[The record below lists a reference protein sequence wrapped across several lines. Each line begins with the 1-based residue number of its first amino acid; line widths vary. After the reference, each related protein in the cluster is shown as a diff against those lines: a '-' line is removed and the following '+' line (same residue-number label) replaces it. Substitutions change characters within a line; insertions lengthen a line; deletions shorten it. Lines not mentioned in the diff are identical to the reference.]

1 MDNNLRPYI
10 AELIGTFILVFFGAA
25 AVCADQLALQ
35 TGKPQLGLVGI
46 ALAYGLGQA
55 VGMALVTPHQTGYLN
70 PAIALM
76 LWVYKRI
83 EGRPASLFIAAQVVG
98 AALAGLA
105 VRLAFAGNDLVLGA
119 ARLGTPHINLAN
131 WNLERMTVAALPGG
145 LAIEILLT
153 FILTLVVFGTLIDPR
168 APKLLGAIGRWLS
181 PLWVGLCGVALTL
194 CGYAM
199 TGAAAN
205 PARWLGTVIWEQT
218 VDVLKNQQVFSD
230 NMVYWVGPIV
240 GALAAGGLYLNVMRG
255 AEERASAPAGI
266 VQDR

>member
-1 MDNNLRPYI
+1 MDNHFRPYF
-10 AELIGTFILVFFGAA
+10 AELIGTFILVFLGAA

-35 TGKPQLGLVGI
+35 TAKPELGLVGI

-55 VGMALVTPHQTGYLN
+55 VGMALATPHQTGYLN
-70 PAIALM
+70 PAITLT

-83 EGRPASLFIAAQVVG
+83 DGRPASLFMAAQLIG

-105 VRLAFAGNDLVLGA
+105 VRLVFAGNDLVLSA

-131 WNLERMTVAALPGG
+131 WNLERMTVAALPGA
-145 LAIEILLT
+145 LAIEIFLT

-168 APKLLGAIGRWLS
+168 APRLLGALGRWLS

-218 VDVLKNQQVFSD
+218 VDALRNQHPFSD

-240 GALAAGGLYLNVMRG
+240 GALAAGGAYTNLLLREG
-255 AEERASAPAGI
+255 ATRPSAEPTA
-266 VQDR
+266 